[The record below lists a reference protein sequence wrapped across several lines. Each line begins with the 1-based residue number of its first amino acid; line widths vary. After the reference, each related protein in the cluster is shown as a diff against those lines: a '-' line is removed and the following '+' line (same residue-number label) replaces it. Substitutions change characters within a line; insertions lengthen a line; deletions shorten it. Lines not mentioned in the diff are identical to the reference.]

1 MDQSALRLRP
11 SEWPLLGAL
20 GLLLGTTFFYFQIAL
35 TAWQP
40 LTIVAIR
47 LVIAASL
54 LWLVVLFLRLPLPAD
69 RKTWVIMPI
78 VGLLSFVLPWSCMV
92 WALQEINSGTA
103 GIINGTMPLFVILF
117 AHFLTADEHLSWRK
131 AAAVLIGIGG
141 VCLMIGPDAFR
152 HLDPTSTG
160 QLVFLSTS
168 AVLALGLIWGR
179 RLKHLHPLVTATGT
193 ITCAALIAAPAALLV
208 DGVPATL
215 PPLRAGLAMLCLAV
229 LSTVCAYTLQFTML
243 KRVGAC
249 NLVLV
254 NFLVPAVALTFGTL
268 VLGERLAASA
278 FLGLASVAIALTLAD
293 GRLLAPWIGRRPGG
307 APSMILNRPTDRLVH
322 KVEIR

>member
-1 MDQSALRLRP
+1 MDQSALRLKP
-11 SEWPLLGAL
+11 SDWPLLGVL
-20 GLLLGTTFFYFQIAL
+20 GLLFGTTFFYFEISL

-40 LTIVAIR
+40 LTIVAMR

-54 LWLVVLFLRLPLPAD
+54 LWLVVLFLGLPLPTD
-69 RKTWVIMPI
+69 RKTWVTMPI

-103 GIINGTMPLFVILF
+103 GIINGTMPLFVLLF
-117 AHFLTADEHLSWRK
+117 AHFLTTDERLSRRK

-141 VCLMIGPDAFR
+141 VCLMIGPSAVRD
-152 HLDPTSTG
+152 LDPTTTG

-193 ITCAALIAAPAALLV
+193 ITCGALLAVPAALLV
-208 DGVPATL
+208 DGVPAAL

-268 VLGERLAASA
+268 VLGEAFSGSA
-278 FLGLASVAIALTLAD
+278 VLGLASVAIALTLAD
-293 GRLLAPWIGRRPGG
+293 GRLLASWLAKRPGG
-307 APSMILNRPTDRLVH
+307 APSTILTQPVDSLQR
-322 KVEIR
+322 KAESQ